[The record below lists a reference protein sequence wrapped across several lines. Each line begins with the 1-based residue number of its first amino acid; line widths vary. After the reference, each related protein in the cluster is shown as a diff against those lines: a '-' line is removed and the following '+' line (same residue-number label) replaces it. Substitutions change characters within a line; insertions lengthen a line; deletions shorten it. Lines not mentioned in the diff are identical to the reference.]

1 MSIADQIIN
10 GTYGKKN
17 ANSGIAESIINGTFE
32 EQRRKKEE
40 EKKRRE
46 EQMKIQTSNVV
57 LPMNLKKETSS
68 KIVLPMK
75 SNDSKLN
82 RQTLPVNTW
91 NDLKYNRNYNK

>member
-40 EKKRRE
+40 EKKTRRTNE
-46 EQMKIQTSNVV
+46 NTNFKCCIANEF
-57 LPMNLKKETSS
+57 KKETSS

-75 SNDSKLN
+75 SNNSQLN

-91 NDLKYNRNYNK
+91 MI